1 MERLHICEKCK
12 KPVLQCNEVIKD
24 SKYYHNQCLNPNSKT
39 EENVNKK
46 TAFGHERRLTLDLKN
61 KYSNNY
67 FRKTLI
73 TEVVR
78 PYIQFKYKI
87 KKNRYLE
94 LIPQIS
100 LYFHDLDENKGKEFF
115 KNGGLEKLRS
125 ELNELVGEDGY
136 NYFW

>member
-1 MERLHICEKCK
+1 MIWERLQRQKQSGHIFNLNTKSK
-12 KPVLQCNEVIKD
+12 KK
-24 SKYYHNQCLNPNSKT
+24 
-39 EENVNKK
+39 
-46 TAFGHERRLTLDLKN
+46 
-61 KYSNNY
+61 
-67 FRKTLI
+67 
-73 TEVVR
+73 
-78 PYIQFKYKI
+78 
-87 KKNRYLE
+87 YLE

>member
-1 MERLHICEKCK
+1 M
-12 KPVLQCNEVIKD
+12 N
-24 SKYYHNQCLNPNSKT
+24 NQNNNNFNQIKT

-46 TAFGHERRLTLDLKN
+46 TAPDHEKILTSVLKN
-61 KYSNNY
+61 KNSNNDLG
-67 FRKTLI
+67 KTST
-73 TEVVR
+73 TEAVR
-78 PYIQFKYKI
+78 QYNQFKYKI
-87 KKNRYLE
+87 KKNKYLE

-115 KNGGLEKLRS
+115 KNDGLEKLRS